1 MVVVDPAGVVAGR
14 KCSRRN
20 IRLMDA
26 GVVNVLEAISSLIP
40 IMSKSKTQQYADLEP
55 PS

>member
-1 MVVVDPAGVVAGR
+1 MVFVDPAGVVAGR

-26 GVVNVLEAISSLIP
+26 EMANVLEAISSLIP
-40 IMSKSKTQQYADLEP
+40 IISKSKTQQYADMEP